1 MGYSCPC
8 RSQKYSWGWKGTM
21 ELILSNFPAQAR
33 PPRASCPGPC
43 LDSFWTSPRT
53 EKPQPF
59 WATCPSAQLPLLQKK
74 GFLMLRGDCLCL
86 FVPTAQTSPWLQ
98 FWHLPSFYAKMED
111 VVSQLFAN
119 LIRFEDFFLENSSFF
134 YKNLFSNSNLCF

>member
-1 MGYSCPC
+1 
-8 RSQKYSWGWKGTM
+8 
-21 ELILSNFPAQAR
+21 
-33 PPRASCPGPC
+33 
-43 LDSFWTSPRT
+43 
-53 EKPQPF
+53 
-59 WATCPSAQLPLLQKK
+59 
-74 GFLMLRGDCLCL
+74 MLRGDCLCL